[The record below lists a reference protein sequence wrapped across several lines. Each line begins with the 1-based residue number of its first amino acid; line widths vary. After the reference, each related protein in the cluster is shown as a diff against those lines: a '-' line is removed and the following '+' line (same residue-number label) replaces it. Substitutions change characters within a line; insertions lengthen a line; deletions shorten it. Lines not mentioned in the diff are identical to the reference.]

1 MRMRF
6 LKPLLYS
13 GFFRCPFA
21 NLPTHFH
28 SGFHLLQFTMHERV
42 TNMLVASTLRSEF
55 SITVFVETFSFK
67 LVPSTNAQTAQHQC
81 IFHVAQLI
89 WQPMEVLQVK
99 FMTVIGEFSFH
110 KLCLTGQTCGT
121 TPFHMPYY
129 AILFI
134 EGNTL
139 ICKSYMKSNE
149 SCRAPNFP
157 CTIIAAEMIRCREG
171 IRQSL

>member
-1 MRMRF
+1 MVDYHALEGNKYVGGKYIEKWIF
-6 LKPLLYS
+6 YHYFCWELFFYVGPLNKCS
-13 GFFRCPFA
+13 DSTA
-21 NLPTHFH
+21 
-28 SGFHLLQFTMHERV
+28 
-42 TNMLVASTLRSEF
+42 LVYIS
-55 SITVFVETFSFK
+55 V
-67 LVPSTNAQTAQHQC
+67 
-81 IFHVAQLI
+81 FHVAQLI
-89 WQPMEVLQVK
+89 WQQMEVLQMK
-99 FMTVIGEFSFH
+99 FMTVSWEFSFH
-110 KLCLTGQTCGT
+110 RLCLTGQTCGT

-171 IRQSL
+171 IRQPL